1 MMAQQRNLPQKTYV
15 RDDADA
21 WRSVEDNRRW
31 WAWGCTEPARNDDEE
46 KVRTRRDFFYK
57 LSEKDKLLRVP
68 AGGAEDAEDQLGHRQ
83 DSQGASREELQG
95 RVGLQAGGTEV
106 DAAEG

>member
-1 MMAQQRNLPQKTYV
+1 MMAQQMNFPHKTYV

-46 KVRTRRDFFYK
+46 KVRTRRDEYSSK
-57 LSEKDKLLRVP
+57 LSEKDKKMVRRSTTCLHCAPL
-68 AGGAEDAEDQLGHRQ
+68 
-83 DSQGASREELQG
+83 S
-95 RVGLQAGGTEV
+95 
-106 DAAEG
+106 